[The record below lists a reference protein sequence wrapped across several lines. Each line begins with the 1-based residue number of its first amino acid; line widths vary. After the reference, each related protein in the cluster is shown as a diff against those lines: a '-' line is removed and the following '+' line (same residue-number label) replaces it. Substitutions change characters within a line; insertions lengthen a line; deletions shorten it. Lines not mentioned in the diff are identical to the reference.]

1 MNVQLAAQ
9 TLSSSVADAIEFLAS
24 SQEYKNK
31 FPNSSGTIKFI
42 RVIDR
47 LFDILNSRNPM
58 GKGFKQPLRPESKAT
73 WEEILTSTA
82 HYLLSLRTSNSQLLS
97 THARK
102 TFVIGFVITI
112 KSTIAMA
119 TEMFTMENPFQYLLT
134 YKYSQDH
141 LEILF
146 SCIRSKGGWNNNPNC
161 LQLKYAM
168 RKMLLR
174 NAVSAS
180 KNANCQTFTN
190 DSTTIIP
197 FFHTK
202 KHNAPLTETTPSENS
217 SQAIPEFLST
227 QLINP
232 TSEFLSNVLFYIS
245 GFIVSK
251 LLNKLTCP
259 SCKRCLLS
267 QFTTTV
273 PEHDYCAM
281 NYCDVTS
288 ASTFTVFVNNGGL
301 AIPSR
306 SVYLVVEYA
315 EKVFKCKVCK
325 DGDQISSEGRLKQKL
340 ILDVCNHFIMDKRYF

>member
-1 MNVQLAAQ
+1 MNVKLAAQ

-31 FPNSSGTIKFI
+31 FPNSSGAIKFI
-42 RVIDR
+42 RIIDR

-58 GKGFKQPLRPESKAT
+58 GKGFKQPLRLESKAT

-82 HYLLSLRTSNSQLLS
+82 HYLLTLRTNSSQLLS
-97 THARK
+97 IHARK
-102 TFVIGFVITI
+102 TFIIGFVVTI

-119 TEMFTMENPFQYLLT
+119 TAMFRPPGNIVFMH
-134 YKYSQDH
+134 K
-141 LEILF
+141 I
-146 SCIRSKGGWNNNPNC
+146 KGGWNNNPNC

-202 KHNAPLTETTPSENS
+202 KHNAPLTEKNPSEDS
-217 SQAIPEFLST
+217 SQAIPEFLCT

-232 TSEFLSNVLFYIS
+232 ISEFFSNVLFYIS
-245 GFIVSK
+245 GFVVAK

-267 QFTTTV
+267 QFTSTV
-273 PEHDYCAM
+273 PDHDYCAM
-281 NYCDVTS
+281 NDHDYCTM
-288 ASTFTVFVNNGGL
+288 
-301 AIPSR
+301 
-306 SVYLVVEYA
+306 VV
-315 EKVFKCKVCK
+315 
-325 DGDQISSEGRLKQKL
+325 
-340 ILDVCNHFIMDKRYF
+340 